1 MVSVFLFFTIEK
13 VDENETYVGISTVE
27 IGSLE
32 NASYP
37 MLNTDLEYRK
47 LARYKMFFKKI
58 STV

>member
-1 MVSVFLFFTIEK
+1 MFFTIEK